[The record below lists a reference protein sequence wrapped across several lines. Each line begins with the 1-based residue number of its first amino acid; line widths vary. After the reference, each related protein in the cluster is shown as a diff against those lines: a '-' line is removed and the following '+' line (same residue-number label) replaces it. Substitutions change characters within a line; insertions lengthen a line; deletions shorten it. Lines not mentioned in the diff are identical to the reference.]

1 MRNFL
6 TSQTLAALRFFAAA
20 ARHLSFKRAA
30 SELNITQSAVS
41 QQIKHLEDALGC
53 PLFERLGRSLALTAE
68 GERLAAVVSR
78 SLAEIE
84 TTAREIKDARTRATI
99 RLRAGP
105 SFSLRWLMPRIAD
118 FYQKHPGISL
128 FVVAEYGALDATH
141 RGFDLAVELTPGPV
155 AGLCTDD
162 LMEEWLLPVCSRR
175 YLRQQKIRS
184 PEDLKRCT
192 LLHDAHAFVDAE
204 PEAEW
209 KHWLDAVGAQA
220 VDATQGQFFTLA
232 NMSLEAALRDQGV
245 ALGRASLVEELLER
259 RELVAPFKTP
269 VKSRARYC
277 LVYRKERAAQR
288 GMPEVMAWLREQ
300 ATATRVRNQPG

>member
-1 MRNFL
+1 
-6 TSQTLAALRFFAAA
+6 
-20 ARHLSFKRAA
+20 
-30 SELNITQSAVS
+30 
-41 QQIKHLEDALGC
+41 
-53 PLFERLGRSLALTAE
+53 LFERLARALALTAE

-84 TTAREIKDARTRATI
+84 TTAREIKDVRTRATI

-118 FYQKHPGISL
+118 FYQKHPAISL

-141 RGFDLAVELTPGPV
+141 RGFDLAVELTPGPI
-155 AGLCTDD
+155 AGLRTEE
-162 LMEEWLLPVCSRR
+162 LMEEWLVPVCSRR
-175 YLRQQKIRS
+175 YLRQQKIRN
-184 PEDLKRCT
+184 PEDLERCT

-209 KHWLDAVGAQA
+209 KHWLDAVGAVT

-259 RELVAPFKTP
+259 RELIAPFNIP
-269 VKSRARYC
+269 VKSRSRYC
-277 LVYRKERAAQR
+277 LVYRKERAEQR
-288 GMPEVMAWLREQ
+288 GMSEVMAWLREQ
-300 ATATRVRNQPG
+300 AAVAVRNPTSA